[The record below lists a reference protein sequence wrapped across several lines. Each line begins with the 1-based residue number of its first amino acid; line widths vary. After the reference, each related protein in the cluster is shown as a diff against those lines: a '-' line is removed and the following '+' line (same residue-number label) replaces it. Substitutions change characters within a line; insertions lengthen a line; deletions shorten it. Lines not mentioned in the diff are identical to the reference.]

1 MYPGH
6 EQQVARIVREAF
18 PDAYLSLSHRV
29 LAEFREYERLST
41 TVVNAFVGPVMS
53 NYIDRLRER
62 VSASGMLADP
72 HITQSNGGVI
82 SLDVV
87 RESPVRTILSGPAAG
102 VTGAVH
108 VAALAG
114 VENVITFD
122 MGGTSTD
129 VALILEGRPGTGL
142 ELEIDG
148 IPVRTPM
155 IDINTVGA
163 GGGSIAWIDSGGH
176 MKVGPRSAGAEP
188 GPAAYGRGGNEATVT
203 DANVALG
210 ILNRESILGG
220 RMPLDA
226 KAADAAIERLA
237 GQLGIEPLTAAD
249 GVLAIV
255 TANMARAI
263 RVISVERG
271 HDPRDF
277 TLVAFGGAGPL
288 HASRLARQLDIK
300 RILVPRVPGILCAVG
315 LLMADLRVDVSRSNV
330 MPVAIEALPEVLRL
344 FADLEA
350 EALGWMMDEQIE
362 EPDRGLRRV
371 ADMRYA
377 GQNYELSIEIP
388 AGDVTPAELVE
399 VLVAFH
405 AAHELA
411 YGFASPGEPAQFVTL
426 RLEATGRVKKAQL
439 AEIERASGSVEEAW
453 LSTRDAFLPDAGLV
467 QDCPVLDRDRLR
479 WGHAFSGPAIV
490 EQMDATTVVLP
501 GQQVEVDR
509 YGNLLITEAVEAGT

>member
-1 MYPGH
+1 M
-6 EQQVARIVREAF
+6 
-18 PDAYLSLSHRV
+18 
-29 LAEFREYERLST
+29 
-41 TVVNAFVGPVMS
+41 
-53 NYIDRLRER
+53 
-62 VSASGMLADP
+62 
-72 HITQSNGGVI
+72 
-82 SLDVV
+82 
-87 RESPVRTILSGPAAG
+87 
-102 VTGAVH
+102 
-108 VAALAG
+108 
-114 VENVITFD
+114 
-122 MGGTSTD
+122 
-129 VALILEGRPGTGL
+129 
-142 ELEIDG
+142 
-148 IPVRTPM
+148 
-155 IDINTVGA
+155 
-163 GGGSIAWIDSGGH
+163 
-176 MKVGPRSAGAEP
+176 
-188 GPAAYGRGGNEATVT
+188 
-203 DANVALG
+203 
-210 ILNRESILGG
+210 
-220 RMPLDA
+220 
-226 KAADAAIERLA
+226 
-237 GQLGIEPLTAAD
+237 
-249 GVLAIV
+249 

-315 LLMADLRVDVSRSNV
+315 LLMADLRVDFSRSNV
-330 MPVAIEALPEVLRL
+330 MPAAVEALPEVLRL

-509 YGNLLITEAVEAGT
+509 YGNLLITEAGEAGS